1 MPDTARTS
9 LDQQIRAALAT
20 VMDPCAESAGVPLSI
35 ADMGLVDSVHVSC
48 AGDVKVMLKLTS
60 PGCILGVMKFT
71 HEIRECVLP
80 MAGVRS
86 VDVDFLNVY
95 DWTEAEISPEGRR
108 KLELTRE
115 LRRSRSRTSI

>member
-1 MPDTARTS
+1 MHDVAVPT
-9 LDQQIRAALAT
+9 LDQEIRAALTT

-48 AGDVKVMLKLTS
+48 TGDVKVMLKLTS

-86 VDVDFLNVY
+86 VEVDFLNVY
-95 DWTEAEISPEGRR
+95 DWTEAEITPEGRR

-115 LRRSRSRTSI
+115 LRRSRSMT

>member
-1 MPDTARTS
+1 MTL
-9 LDQQIRAALAT
+9 LDQEIRAALAT

-35 ADMGLVDSVHVSC
+35 ADMGLIDSVQVSG

-60 PGCILGVMKFT
+60 PGCIIGVMKFT

-80 MAGVRS
+80 MDGVRS

-95 DWTEAEISPEGRR
+95 DWTEAQISPEGRR

-115 LRRSRSRTSI
+115 RRRSRSTDVGLTS